1 MNPMRYVFTGILL
14 AASAAAA
21 AQDCSDI
28 AGDWQGDWSETDC
41 FGDAYAGDW
50 TGVITSNCNFSG
62 GDTFG
67 NIQGTIDPLTG
78 ILTASRRGT
87 ECGVLSLTGTFQDNS
102 ASGTW
107 TYGSGGSGAFSGN
120 KQIVDSDGDGVPDDE
135 DAFPNDPTEW
145 DDTDG
150 DGVGDNADAFP
161 SDPTETVD
169 TDGDGVGDNA
179 DAFPSDPSESVDTDG
194 DGTGNNADTD
204 DDGDTM
210 PDDYEDANGLNS
222 LDPADTDDDPDGDG
236 FTNFEE
242 FEAGTDPQ
250 NPDDFPAVK
259 KVPIAILVLL
269 GETTVNYDEERDGD
283 ISGDYGQGPVFTLGA
298 GENTVAGV
306 GNTPDPVNFLD
317 FDIFSIVISAGHRLA
332 SISLENWGSASTTIF
347 MRIREGVQPPGVTFQ
362 WTVTGLNATPQSI
375 AAELAAIPLDL
386 SEYTFNN
393 SGGQVVAGVP
403 YRWVF
408 VVEPIP

>member
-1 MNPMRYVFTGILL
+1 MNPMRCLLTGILL
-14 AASAAAA
+14 AACAVSS

-28 AGDWQGDWSETDC
+28 AGDWSGTYSETDC
-41 FGDAYAGDW
+41 FGDAYAGNW
-50 TGVITSNCNFSG
+50 TAVVTSGCVFTG
-62 GDTFG
+62 GSDFETI
-67 NIQGTIDPLTG
+67 NGTIDPMTG
-78 ILTASRRGT
+78 VLTASAQT
-87 ECGVLSLTGTFQDNS
+87 LECGVVSLTATFQNTFV
-102 ASGTW
+102 SGSY
-107 TYGSGGSGAFSGN
+107 TYSSGGSGSISGN

-135 DAFPNDPTEW
+135 DAFPNDP
-145 DDTDG
+145 
-150 DGVGDNADAFP
+150 N
-161 SDPTETVD
+161 
-169 TDGDGVGDNA
+169 
-179 DAFPSDPSESVDTDG
+179 ESVDTDG
-194 DGTGNNADTD
+194 DGIGNNADTD

-210 PDDYEDANGLNS
+210 PDEYENANGL
-222 LDPADTDDDPDGDG
+222 DPLIAADAGTDADGDG
-236 FTNFEE
+236 FTNLEE
-242 FEAGTDPQ
+242 FEAGTNPQ

-298 GENTVAGV
+298 GVNTVAGV
-306 GNTPDPVNFLD
+306 GNMPDPVNFLD
-317 FDIFSIVISAGHRLA
+317 FDIFSIVIPGGHRLA
-332 SISLENWGSASTTIF
+332 SISLENWGSPSTTIF
-347 MRIREGVQPPGVTFQ
+347 MRIRAGVQPPGVTFQ

-375 AAELAAIPLDL
+375 ADELAAIPLDL